1 MSMRMS
7 FGQEMRMAQKQVLAP
22 RMIQSMEILQL
33 PLLAL
38 EERIEQEIQNNE
50 TLELVEPETEG
61 NSPTESVR
69 PSLHRQQRLS
79 NHFLLTRIILIKMI
93 LNGLMIGRKSIRIL
107 MKTDAGLHQD
117 EVMKH
122 LIAILTRLQI
132 WRIAPRPSLTT
143 CMIN

>member
-1 MSMRMS
+1 MS

-61 NSPTESVR
+61 NSPTESVAES
-69 PSLHRQQRLS
+69 PPAATAEQPLLVDQDHS
-79 NHFLLTRIILIKMI
+79 NKDDFER
-93 LNGLMIGRKSIRIL
+93 S
-107 MKTDAGLHQD
+107 
-117 EVMKH
+117 
-122 LIAILTRLQI
+122 
-132 WRIAPRPSLTT
+132 
-143 CMIN
+143 